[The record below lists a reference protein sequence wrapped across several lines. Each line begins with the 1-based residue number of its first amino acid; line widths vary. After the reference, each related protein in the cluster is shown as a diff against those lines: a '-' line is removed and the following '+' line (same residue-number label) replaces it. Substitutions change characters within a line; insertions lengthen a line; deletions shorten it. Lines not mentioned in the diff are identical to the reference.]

1 MSCEHLICA
10 QCAGPVAEGRCP
22 TCRAARTHIHHS
34 GSGRAVPLMLAA
46 ALTLLLLMLAMQH
59 LAH

>member
-1 MSCEHLICA
+1 MSCEHLICG

-22 TCRAARTHIHHS
+22 TCRAARTHFHHS
-34 GSGRAVPLMLAA
+34 GPAVSLPVALAVL
-46 ALTLLLLMLAMQH
+46 LTLLLLTLAVQH